1 MKRVGVFV
9 CHCGSN
15 IGGVV
20 DCAKVAETAQDYP
33 GVVYAVDNKY
43 MCSEPG
49 QELIKKAIKE
59 QNLDRVVV
67 ASCSPRMHE
76 PTFRRCVESAGM
88 NAYFMEMANIRE
100 HCSWVHSAE
109 KDKATEKSCDLVKMA
124 VAKAIMNKPLQKAT
138 IPVTDRALV
147 IGGGIAGIQAALD
160 LANAGHV
167 VDVVE
172 KEPSIGGKMAQIDK
186 TFPTLDCSACILTP
200 KMVDASSHPNIN
212 LITYSEVE
220 KVDGFVGN
228 FDVTIRKKARSIDMS
243 VCTGCG
249 VCMSKCP
256 SKVDSEFEMNLSKRR
271 AIYTPFP
278 QAIPNKPVIDRD
290 NCTYFKTGKC
300 GICQKV
306 CTLDAID
313 FTQEDELVVTR
324 YGAIITATGFE
335 QFDHSVYG
343 EYGYGKYPDVITGM
357 HFERLINASG
367 PTMGKIKRP
376 SDGKVPKNVVF
387 IKCVGSRDEAKGK
400 AYCSK
405 TCCMYTAKHATLV
418 TEKIED
424 SNVYIFY
431 MDVRTGG
438 KGYEEFYNRTREKY
452 AAQYIRGRV
461 SKVFKQGDKLIV
473 RGEDTLLSRAVE
485 IEADMVVLATAMVPQ
500 EDASKLAQKIGIGYD
515 KDHFFTEAH
524 PKLAPVETHT
534 QGVYLAGA
542 CQGPKD
548 IPESVAQASA
558 AAAKVCGLLSKS
570 EMLTEPIISQVNES
584 ICVGCGLC
592 VPICPYKAIDLKT
605 ISERDHGNI
614 IERLVADVNGGLCQG
629 CGACTVACR
638 SAALDLKHFT
648 DQQILA
654 EVNALCL

>member
-20 DCAKVAETAQDYP
+20 DCPKVAETAKDYP

-43 MCSEPG
+43 MCAEPG

-59 QNLDRVVV
+59 HNLDRVVV

-88 NAYFMEMANIRE
+88 NPYFMEMANIRE
-100 HCSWVHSAE
+100 HCSWVHAAE
-109 KDKATEKSCDLVKMA
+109 KEKATEKSCDLIKMA
-124 VAKAIMNKPLQKAT
+124 VAKAIKNKPLQKAT
-138 IPVTDRALV
+138 IPVTDRALI

-160 LANAGHV
+160 LANADHV
-167 VDVVE
+167 VDIVE

-200 KMVDASSHPNIN
+200 KMVDAANHPNIN

-249 VCMSKCP
+249 VCMEKCP
-256 SKVDSEFEMNLSKRR
+256 SKIDSEFEMKMSKRK
-271 AIYTPFP
+271 AIFTPFP
-278 QAIPNKPVIDRD
+278 QAIPNKPVIDRA

-306 CTLDAID
+306 CSLGAVD

-324 YGAIITATGFE
+324 YGAIIIATGFE

-357 HFERLINASG
+357 HFERLVNASG
-367 PTMGKIKRP
+367 PTLGKIKRP
-376 SDGKVPKNVVF
+376 SDGKIPKNVVF

-400 AYCSK
+400 SYCSK

-438 KGYEEFYNRTREKY
+438 KGYEEFYNRTREQY
-452 AAQYIRGRV
+452 DAQYIRGRV
-461 SKVFKQGDKLIV
+461 SKVYKKGDKLV
-473 RGEDTLLSRAVE
+473 VKGEDTLLGRAVE
-485 IEADMVVLATAMVPQ
+485 IEADLVVLANAMVPQ
-500 EDASKLAQKIGIGYD
+500 ADASKLAQKIGIGYD
-515 KDHFFTEAH
+515 KDHFYTEAH

-558 AAAKVCGLLSKS
+558 AAAKACGLLSKS
-570 EMLTEPIISQVNES
+570 EMLTEPIISDVNEYL
-584 ICVGCGLC
+584 CVGCGLC
-592 VPICPYKAIDLKT
+592 VPICPYKAIELKT
-605 ISERDHGNI
+605 ITERDHGKTI
-614 IERLVADVNGGLCQG
+614 QRLVASVNGGLCQG